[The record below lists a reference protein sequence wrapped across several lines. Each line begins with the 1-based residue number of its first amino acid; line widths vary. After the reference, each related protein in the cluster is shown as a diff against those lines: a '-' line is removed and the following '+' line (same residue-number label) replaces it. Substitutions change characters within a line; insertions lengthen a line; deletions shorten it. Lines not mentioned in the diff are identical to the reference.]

1 MKFEKRNRKNIERT
15 NRYTRK
21 INQKED
27 LIRKSNKK
35 SKQKN
40 RHHKQ
45 VRENKS
51 TNHTNRNQ
59 KPQRPLTLSATPPG
73 RMVLTTTPVDLPPMI
88 PKPRPEPSL
97 IRSITST

>member
-1 MKFEKRNRKNIERT
+1 MKFEKRNQKNIERT

-45 VRENKS
+45 VRERKN
-51 TNHTNRNQ
+51 
-59 KPQRPLTLSATPPG
+59 PQTIQTETKNLSAH
-73 RMVLTTTPVDLPPMI
+73 
-88 PKPRPEPSL
+88 
-97 IRSITST
+97 